1 MTIFKKYIVLVLS
14 ILSLGICIGPVKST
28 YALESNDNYK
38 IEREATKK
46 TVVEVSTEDE
56 LISAL
61 EDTSVKQVIMINDIT
76 ISKKENARVVNIVG
90 RDKEIIGKSTKDKFM
105 LTTSFKDVK
114 FKSSDSGRSRLHI
127 KNITMDNVEIYDYY
141 GKIESCTIKNAKIG
155 IDSLENSNLTNTT
168 ITYINSKLIDVDI
181 DNTNL
186 DLKEGEA
193 SITVEPYSSGS
204 PADPSRKLIL
214 KNIRIR
220 NKEGHTL
227 KVEGH
232 YRSPGTDIFL
242 EGDIILETNKDEAIL
257 LINEN
262 NELYVNGNLQQ
273 IGNTYTIKS
282 EQDDHY
288 NKIYDK
294 NNILSKGKDSSGTGY
309 YNTKQRIGEEPKLP
323 NASEGTV
330 SVSTEDELILALK
343 NSSVQTII
351 MLNDITISKEEN
363 KRIDTIGLDKEL
375 IGKST
380 INKPILTTRFDE
392 TIFRGVSIKNITT
405 DKIQIEVSSGSD
417 KIENCTI
424 KNAKSVIARTITN
437 SIIENS
443 EVNVNNLENSKLV
456 NTKVGT
462 MWWRDAKITNT
473 DIDNTNLDLKEN
485 ESSIYY
491 KGSKSIALKNVKV
504 RNKNGN
510 VLKIEGKSEIS
521 LEGDI
526 IVETTDT
533 EAILVDGYS
542 EYDSSPDKF
551 LKLYINGN
559 LQQIGNTYTIK
570 AKHIGELTKIYDKNN
585 LLDFAGDKDGTGYYN
600 TKNRIG
606 SAPELPKDGKQGWQY
621 ENNIWYFYKDGIK
634 QKGWQ
639 NIYGTWYYFDEYYR
653 MKTGW
658 QNVYGVWY
666 YLENSG
672 AMATGWKHVYGAWY
686 YLKNSGAM
694 ATGWENVYGVWYY
707 LENSGAM
714 ATGWKSVNGTWYYL
728 KNSGAM
734 ATGWQM
740 ISGKWYYLYSS
751 GAMAKNTVIDGWKIN
766 SSGVATKIK

>member
-1 MTIFKKYIVLVLS
+1 
-14 ILSLGICIGPVKST
+14 
-28 YALESNDNYK
+28 
-38 IEREATKK
+38 
-46 TVVEVSTEDE
+46 
-56 LISAL
+56 
-61 EDTSVKQVIMINDIT
+61 MINDIT
-76 ISKKENARVVNIVG
+76 ISKKENAREVNIVG
-90 RDKEIIGKSTKDKFM
+90 ENKEIIGKSTKDKFI
-105 LTTSFKDVK
+105 LTTAFKDVK
-114 FKSSDSGRSRLHI
+114 FKGSNLSNRRLYI
-127 KNITMDNVEIYDYY
+127 KNITIDNVEIDIYY
-141 GKIESCTIKNAKIG
+141 CEIESCTIKNTKLDIK
-155 IDSLENSNLTNTT
+155 SLENSNLTNTK
-168 ITYINSKLIDVDI
+168 ITNITSKIIDVDI

-193 SITVEPYSSGS
+193 SITVKPYFAGS
-204 PADPSRKLIL
+204 PEDPSQKVIL

-220 NKEGHTL
+220 NKGGHTL

-232 YRSPGTDIFL
+232 HISAGTELFL
-242 EGDIILETNKDEAIL
+242 EGDITLETNKDEALL
-257 LINEN
+257 LINRKN
-262 NELYVNGNLQQ
+262 KLYVNGNLQQ

-288 NKIYDK
+288 NKVYDK
-294 NNILSKGKDSSGTGY
+294 NNILSKGKDSSGSGY

-323 NASEGTV
+323 NTTEGTV

-343 NSSVQTII
+343 NSSVETII
-351 MLNDITISKEEN
+351 MLNDINISKEEN
-363 KRIDTIGLDKEL
+363 KRIDTIGWGKEL

-380 INKPILTTRFDE
+380 INKPVLTTMFE
-392 TIFRGVSIKNITT
+392 KTVFRDINIKNITI
-405 DKIQIEVSSGSD
+405 DNIQIEQSSSGS

-424 KNAKSVIARTITN
+424 KNTKMVRARTITN
-437 SIIENS
+437 SIVENS
-443 EVNVNNLENSKLV
+443 EVDVNNLENSKLV

-462 MWWRDAKITNT
+462 MWWGDVKITNT

-491 KGSKSIALKNVKV
+491 KGSKSIVLKNVKV

-559 LQQIGNTYTIK
+559 VQQIGDTYTIK
-570 AKHIGELTKIYDKNN
+570 AKHIGEHTKIYDNNN
-585 LLDFAGDKDGTGYYN
+585 LLDFGGDKYGTGYYN

-606 SAPELPKDGKQGWQY
+606 SAPELPKDGKQGWKY
-621 ENNIWYFYKDGIK
+621 EDDIWYFYKYGIK

-639 NIYGTWYYFDEYYR
+639 NIDGTWYYFDEYYR
-653 MKTGW
+653 MQTGW
-658 QNVYGVWY
+658 QKVNGVWY
-666 YLENSG
+666 YLQNSG
-672 AMATGWKHVYGAWY
+672 AMATGWKKVNETWY
-686 YLKNSGAM
+686 YLKSSGAM
-694 ATGWENVYGVWYY
+694 ATGWQKVNGTWYYLENGGAMATGWKKVNETWYY

-714 ATGWKSVNGTWYYL
+714 ATGWKSINGAWYYL
-728 KNSGAM
+728 KDSGAM

-740 ISGKWYYLYSS
+740 ISGKWYYLYNS
-751 GAMAKNTVIDGWKIN
+751 GAMAKNTVIGGWRIN